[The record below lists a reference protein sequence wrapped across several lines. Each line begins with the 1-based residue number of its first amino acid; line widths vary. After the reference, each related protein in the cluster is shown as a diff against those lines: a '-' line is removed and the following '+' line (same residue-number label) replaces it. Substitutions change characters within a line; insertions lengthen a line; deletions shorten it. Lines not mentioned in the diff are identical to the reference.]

1 MAKGKRAL
9 PRTEKRGPPGPT
21 PLLVIAGLPEA
32 TAGPAAATIN
42 NNSHSRWRAIASAFT
57 NRDEAIYETP
67 RAVLELGRLACEF
80 AMNGV
85 RDADGI
91 PAPSRLAVAFV
102 DVPGFERLWEVFG
115 HAVWPIPLRLPDWT
129 WPKGRHWR
137 HEIETVNRLLRS
149 SLAATQANAAEEL
162 RLRLEAGRTD
172 DILLLPGRNFHLGG
186 NDRLIKRFRSFMSG
200 QIDAA
205 DVEKGVRVEKF
216 AYERLAEFYNRVG
229 GRGKCFAVDSRDVVF
244 AKSNNGQD
252 GWQRKIPANAEIT
265 AALLQLNL
273 ESRYR
278 FGTPLKPPGFQHDA
292 QLEGKAVFT
301 HEPFDC
307 ATKGAV
313 NMSGDHVNVFPN
325 DVVTGRVMDH
335 KS

>member
-172 DILLLPGRNFHLGG
+172 DILLVPGRNFHLGG

-205 DVEKGVRVEKF
+205 DVEKESGDAGRVHESNRARVPEKRKRQWVQRAIVTAGIALRKTRALNPAGSISSLKNCQKSSGWPRF
-216 AYERLAEFYNRVG
+216 I
-229 GRGKCFAVDSRDVVF
+229 
-244 AKSNNGQD
+244 AKSA
-252 GWQRKIPANAEIT
+252 QRE
-265 AALLQLNL
+265 
-273 ESRYR
+273 
-278 FGTPLKPPGFQHDA
+278 
-292 QLEGKAVFT
+292 
-301 HEPFDC
+301 
-307 ATKGAV
+307 
-313 NMSGDHVNVFPN
+313 FP
-325 DVVTGRVMDH
+325 
-335 KS
+335 